1 MSFLER
7 YRLELE
13 LLSPVHVGTGE
24 LYPAYAYVPDL
35 RTKEVHLLDLST
47 LLLSLP
53 PEWQSALLSKVA
65 SGPKGAQD
73 ALRNLYEEGR
83 VPKEAILRTVKASTA
98 FLRTVTEAA
107 EEALLEF
114 RPLPQS
120 PQGPYLPGSSV
131 KGALRTAWL
140 FQRVLDREEDLVLK
154 GDQWLFVKMTGSE
167 PRIRPPKV
175 LKLPHNQRFEGA
187 VLGYLKRDKEGR
199 PRLDLYADPFRA
211 VRLTDSN
218 PGEGF
223 LNRIGIFH
231 PRGAMKGTVLL
242 AETFRMG
249 SRFHFLFRYQP
260 GLAQHKG
267 VAQPIPP
274 AKLVQALRKY
284 YSHVAEWERTFAE
297 EHHLVKA
304 LEVYDRLEE
313 RLKDPNVFPIRV
325 GFGSGRLAVRLALLL
340 PEDYPEGK
348 EPVTRKTVGSS
359 EPKDGYPLGWAVGR
373 LLPL

>member
-35 RTKEVHLLDLST
+35 HTKEVHLLDLSA

-53 PEWQSALLSKVA
+53 PEWQNTLLSKVA
-65 SGPKGAQD
+65 TGPRGAQE
-73 ALRNLYEEGR
+73 ALRRLYQEGR
-83 VPKEAILRTVKASTA
+83 IPKEAVLRTIKASNA
-98 FLRTVTEAA
+98 FLRTVSQAV

-140 FQRVLDREEDLVLK
+140 FHTLVERGEEVVFQEGRWQFRKARGEPQVIPPKFKPKSREELL
-154 GDQWLFVKMTGSE
+154 
-167 PRIRPPKV
+167 I
-175 LKLPHNQRFEGA
+175 NQHFEA
-187 VLGYLKRDKEGR
+187 TVLGYLRPGKGGR
-199 PRLDLYADPFRA
+199 PEPNLYADPFRA

-231 PRGAMKGTVLL
+231 PKGTMKGTVLL

-249 SRFHFLFRYQP
+249 S
-260 GLAQHKG
+260 K
-267 VAQPIPP
+267 
-274 AKLVQALRKY
+274 
-284 YSHVAEWERTFAE
+284 
-297 EHHLVKA
+297 
-304 LEVYDRLEE
+304 
-313 RLKDPNVFPIRV
+313 
-325 GFGSGRLAVRLALLL
+325 
-340 PEDYPEGK
+340 
-348 EPVTRKTVGSS
+348 
-359 EPKDGYPLGWAVGR
+359 
-373 LLPL
+373 